1 MVAAADAA
9 QAQAREGAGAG
20 AEQAA
25 GGEQAAA
32 AAAVVDPNAGRES
45 ALLRSVRQQ
54 ERAVVQ
60 QRQQLA
66 ERERQIG
73 QNVEQQVQ
81 RAVQERMAKLK
92 TDPIAAL
99 RELGFDDATI
109 ASRLLNQGKQ
119 TPQEIAQQ
127 ALDEAKRVREENS
140 QRSAADARQRAE
152 TDFAAEAADET
163 KYPHLNEEWTRS
175 EFVREAHA
183 VVTNLRAKGIDPGQ
197 YSYSDIAKYLD
208 KQAKGR
214 AERREKIKAER
225 SKKVPPQ
232 GDNKAEGNGV
242 SGQGGSSGKTATT
255 TLGQGLGGRQSLNG
269 KAGHLMTDAELAA
282 SVEAEVARSRAA
294 MGGRA

>member
-9 QAQAREGAGAG
+9 QAQAREGAAGTPPPGAVETP
-20 AEQAA
+20 APA
-25 GGEQAAA
+25 G
-32 AAAVVDPNAGRES
+32 DPNAGRES
-45 ALLRSVRQQ
+45 ALVQSVRQR
-54 ERAVVQ
+54 ERALLT

-119 TPQEIAQQ
+119 TPDEVAQEALKESKRLRDEIAQ
-127 ALDEAKRVREENS
+127 
-140 QRSAADARQRAE
+140 RSTADARSRAE

-163 KYPHLNEEWTRS
+163 KYPHLNEEWTRT

-183 VVTNLRAKGIDPGQ
+183 VVTSLRSRGIDPGQ

-214 AERREKIKAER
+214 ADRREKIKAER
-225 SKKVPPQ
+225 TKKATPQ

-269 KAGHLMTDAELAA
+269 KAGHLMTDAELVA
-282 SVEAEVARSRAA
+282 SVEADVARSRAA